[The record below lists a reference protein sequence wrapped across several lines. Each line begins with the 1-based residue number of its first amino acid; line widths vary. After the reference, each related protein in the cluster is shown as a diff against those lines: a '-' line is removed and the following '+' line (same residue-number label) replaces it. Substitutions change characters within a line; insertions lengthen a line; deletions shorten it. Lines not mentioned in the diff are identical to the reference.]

1 MSLNMIFRKTKLL
14 ILLILAPIIFFGCGS
29 SEIVPTKDICEIKK
43 HWKDNV
49 FQVLINDEPIN
60 QHWYI
65 HPEAL
70 DITKRLAAD
79 NKCMK

>member
-1 MSLNMIFRKTKLL
+1 MSLKMIFKKSILLL
-14 ILLILAPIIFFGCGS
+14 IVALAFVSCGS
-29 SEIVPTKDICEIKK
+29 SEIVPTSDICKIKK

-65 HPEAL
+65 HSEAL
-70 DITKRLAAD
+70 DITKRLAAN

>member
-1 MSLNMIFRKTKLL
+1 MNLKMIFNKVL
-14 ILLILAPIIFFGCGS
+14 ILVTLLLASCGS
-29 SEIVPTKDICEIKK
+29 SEIVPTKDICKIKK

-49 FQVLINDEPIN
+49 FQVLINGEPIN

-65 HPEAL
+65 HSEAL

>member
-1 MSLNMIFRKTKLL
+1 MNLKMIFKKSIGIFIISSLL
-14 ILLILAPIIFFGCGS
+14 VSCGS
-29 SEIVPTKDICEIKK
+29 SEVVPTSDICKIKK

-60 QHWYI
+60 KHWYI
-65 HPEAL
+65 HSEAL

>member
-1 MSLNMIFRKTKLL
+1 MSLKMIFKKSIGVLAISLL
-14 ILLILAPIIFFGCGS
+14 IASCGS
-29 SEIVPTKDICEIKK
+29 SEVVPTSDICKIKK

-60 QHWYI
+60 KHWYI
-65 HPEAL
+65 HSEAL